1 MVISMCFSEFAS
13 TFFERPVR
21 RNRWILWGGM
31 VFFHDFDQWFA
42 CQQVILILFFG
53 RGVRL
58 IEPATPEVARFF
70 FASCWPNLVST
81 EDQGTISFTRRDIL
95 SAWRDTC
102 HLEHFQNKYF
112 ETCFWTNNNLF
123 LNKQQLIFERTGL
136 TTIGTQNVLRPHVLT
151 LSCLGCQ
158 TVACLTMIKHC
169 SWEFSELSWHHAFPA
184 TRPGRSATFETL
196 WFETYGTIRFWQ
208 HLFFEQPFCETQLFD
223 TWVHAACM
231 VWSAL
236 IFLSWWKETRW
247 I

>member
-31 VFFHDFDQWFA
+31 VFSMILISDLHVNRLFWFCFLGAECVWSSQRHLRLHDF
-42 CQQVILILFFG
+42 C
-53 RGVRL
+53 
-58 IEPATPEVARFF
+58 

-123 LNKQQLIFERTGL
+123 LNKQRFIFERTGL
-136 TTIGTQNVLRPHVLT
+136 TTIETQNVCVLMCSHFHVW
-151 LSCLGCQ
+151 
-158 TVACLTMIKHC
+158 VAKRL
-169 SWEFSELSWHHAFPA
+169 HAWP
-184 TRPGRSATFETL
+184 
-196 WFETYGTIRFWQ
+196 W
-208 HLFFEQPFCETQLFD
+208 
-223 TWVHAACM
+223 
-231 VWSAL
+231 
-236 IFLSWWKETRW
+236 
-247 I
+247 